1 MESLDKTTL
10 RIVLAVA
17 GVLLLVGVFLWDY
30 WKKRRRELKDT
41 FETLDQALPENDFE
55 LDEID
60 AVSLNPAEENVTP
73 DVDVADAEQAGAE
86 TARELP
92 DETPPPPNLPEVIQ
106 ISVAAPRNQ
115 PFRGPELL
123 QVLSDLGFEYGEMEI
138 FHYRR
143 GGETLFSLAS
153 LVKPGTFPIEAMA
166 DFHTPGVTLFMQPPL
181 LKRPLE
187 AFEIMVES
195 CHTIAQRLGGSEWDE
210 RRQPLTAVRLAQW
223 RRQLQGKA

>member
-30 WKKRRRELKDT
+30 WKKRRRQLKDT
-41 FETLDQALPENDFE
+41 FETLDRALPENDFE

-60 AVSLNPAEENVTP
+60 AVSLNPAEENLTP
-73 DVDVADAEQAGAE
+73 DVDVADAEQAKAE
-86 TARELP
+86 TAAEP
-92 DETPPPPNLPEVIQ
+92 TDETPPAKLPEVIQ
-106 ISVAAPRNQ
+106 LSIAAPKNQ

-123 QVLSDLGFEYGEMEI
+123 QALTDLGLEYGEMEI

-153 LVKPGTFPIEAMA
+153 LVKPGTFPIERMEE
-166 DFHTPGVTLFMQPPL
+166 FHTPGVTLFMQPPL

-187 AFEIMVES
+187 SFEIMVKT
-195 CHTIAQRLGGSEWDE
+195 CHALAQRLGGSEWDD

-223 RRQLQGKA
+223 RRQLKGEA